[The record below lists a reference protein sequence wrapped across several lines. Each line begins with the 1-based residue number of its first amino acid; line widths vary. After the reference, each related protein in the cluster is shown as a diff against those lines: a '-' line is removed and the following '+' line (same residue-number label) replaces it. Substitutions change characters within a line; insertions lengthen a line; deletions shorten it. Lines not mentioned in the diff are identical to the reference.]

1 MDEQNE
7 IRNALSSELANTEVM
22 PFEADQ
28 KTYENIKAVL
38 AESRSKILTAINSAM
53 VQVYWEIGREI
64 NDAIGERAEYGKQLL
79 KFLAERLTADF
90 GKGFNE
96 RSLRHMRQFYQTF
109 PIRNAVRSELSWTHY
124 RMLMRVSEPK
134 RREYYLNE
142 SIESGWTARQL
153 ERQIN
158 TLFYERLLAT
168 QKSGKESVAAEI
180 FELEPITDAD
190 SILKDPYVLEF
201 LDLKE
206 NKDYRESELEQALID
221 NLQDFLLELGKGF
234 SFVARQKRITT
245 DYGKHYHID
254 LVFYNYILKCFVII
268 DLKTSDLSFQD
279 VGQIDFY
286 TRLFDDTV
294 KQDNDAPTI
303 GIVLCAG
310 KDETIAKY
318 SVLSDKEN
326 LYAANYLSY
335 LPTVDELKAE
345 IKYQRE
351 TIERRLLLEKD
362 GDIE

>member
-1 MDEQNE
+1 M
-7 IRNALSSELANTEVM
+7 SSELENAKVM
-22 PFEADQ
+22 PFTADQ
-28 KTYENIKAVL
+28 KIYENIKAVL
-38 AESRSKILTAINSAM
+38 TESRSKMLTAINSVM
-53 VQVYWEIGREI
+53 VQVYWEIGHEI
-64 NDAIGERAEYGKQLL
+64 NNAIGKRAEYGKELL
-79 KFLAERLTADF
+79 QFLAKRLTADF
-90 GKGFNE
+90 GKGFKVSN
-96 RSLRHMRQFYQTF
+96 LRNMRQFHQTF
-109 PIRNAVRSELSWTHY
+109 PIRYAVRSELSWTHY
-124 RMLMRVSEPK
+124 RMLMRVSEPN
-134 RREYYLNE
+134 RREFYLNE

-158 TLFYERLLAT
+158 SLFYERLLAT
-168 QKSGKESVAAEI
+168 QKSGKGNVAKEI
-180 FELEPITDAD
+180 FELEPRTDAD

-245 DYGKHYHID
+245 DYGKHYYID

-286 TRLFDDTV
+286 TRLFDDKI

-318 SVLSDKEN
+318 SVLADKAN

-335 LPTVDELKAE
+335 LPTEDELKTE

-351 TIERRLLLEKD
+351 TIERRLLLEKE
-362 GDIE
+362 GDAE

>member
-1 MDEQNE
+1 M
-7 IRNALSSELANTEVM
+7 R
-22 PFEADQ
+22 
-28 KTYENIKAVL
+28 
-38 AESRSKILTAINSAM
+38 IN
-53 VQVYWEIGREI
+53 
-64 NDAIGERAEYGKQLL
+64 
-79 KFLAERLTADF
+79 
-90 GKGFNE
+90 
-96 RSLRHMRQFYQTF
+96 
-109 PIRNAVRSELSWTHY
+109 
-124 RMLMRVSEPK
+124 EPK
-134 RREYYLNE
+134 RREFYLHE
-142 SIESGWTARQL
+142 CAQSGWTVRQL

-158 TLFYERLLAT
+158 SLFYERLLAT
-168 QKSGKESVAAEI
+168 QKSGKASVAEEI
-180 FELEPITDAD
+180 FELEPRTDAD

-206 NKDYRESELEQALID
+206 NKNYKENELEQALID
-221 NLQDFLLELGKGF
+221 NLQEFLLELGKGF

-245 DYGKHYHID
+245 DYGKHYYMD

-286 TRLFDDTV
+286 TRLFDDKI

-310 KDETIAKY
+310 KDESIAKY

-351 TIERRLLLEKD
+351 AIERRLMLEK
-362 GDIE
+362 GGEPKNS